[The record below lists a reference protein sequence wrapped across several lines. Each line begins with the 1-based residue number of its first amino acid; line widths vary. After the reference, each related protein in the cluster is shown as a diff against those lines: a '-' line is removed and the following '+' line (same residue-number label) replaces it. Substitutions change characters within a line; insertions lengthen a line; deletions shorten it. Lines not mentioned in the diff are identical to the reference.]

1 MAKKKTTKTTKKKR
15 RTPSPAVTEGDRLA
29 VPKTYKL
36 YVNGAFPRSESG
48 RILPQQDA
56 RGRVFANYARASR
69 KDLRDAIRAARK
81 AQDPWAARSPFNR
94 SQILF
99 RMAEML
105 EDRRRVF
112 EERLAA
118 LCGWS
123 TDEAAS
129 DVDAAVDRLFR
140 YAGWC
145 DKFAQILGGSNPVAA
160 PYFNFTVPEPTGVVV
175 AFPSLVSPLV
185 GLVSAIAPVIVPGN
199 TCVAV
204 VDGVAPALAIDLA
217 EVFATSDLPGGVVNL
232 LTGMRS
238 ELLEI
243 AAGHMDVNAIALSGG
258 DTGVRAA
265 IQTLAAEN
273 VKRVR
278 FEDDPPARQWRDV
291 SMESPYRIEAFV
303 EWKTCWHPIGV

>member
-1 MAKKKTTKTTKKKR
+1 
-15 RTPSPAVTEGDRLA
+15 
-29 VPKTYKL
+29 
-36 YVNGAFPRSESG
+36 
-48 RILPQQDA
+48 
-56 RGRVFANYARASR
+56 
-69 KDLRDAIRAARK
+69 
-81 AQDPWAARSPFNR
+81 
-94 SQILF
+94 
-99 RMAEML
+99 
-105 EDRRRVF
+105 
-112 EERLAA
+112 
-118 LCGWS
+118 
-123 TDEAAS
+123 
-129 DVDAAVDRLFR
+129 
-140 YAGWC
+140 
-145 DKFAQILGGSNPVAA
+145 
-160 PYFNFTVPEPTGVVV
+160 
-175 AFPSLVSPLV
+175 
-185 GLVSAIAPVIVPGN
+185 VSAIAPVIVPGN